1 VERKKFNISSILITT
16 LSAVLILGVFFTVVG
31 QGIFA
36 SRVLTAELV
45 AETKAE
51 FEHQLEVINT
61 GKPNK
66 PFPYSKYADDWA
78 RHSVDLSRANT
89 YESRAVANQRWTP
102 LTVDVSLISR
112 SDFFAEPKI
121 KAVIVYHNY
130 DCINW
135 RKSDKTC
142 LEWGTEESGEGNR
155 FEISFWE
162 VDGKWRIKDI
172 IVNEERR
179 FFAESF
185 LNWRCW
191 SIKTGWDNCPAYY
204 RD

>member
-1 VERKKFNISSILITT
+1 MEKKKFSISTFFITAF
-16 LSAVLILGVFFTVVG
+16 SAVLIGGVIVTVVG

-36 SRVLTAELV
+36 SRVSTAELV

-61 GKPNK
+61 GQPNK
-66 PFPYSKYADDWA
+66 PFPYSKYAQDWA
-78 RHSVDLSRANT
+78 RHSADLSKANT
-89 YESRAVANQRWTP
+89 YESRAVVNQRWSP
-102 LTVDVSLISR
+102 LTVEVTHISR
-112 SDFFAEPKI
+112 TDFFAEPKI
-121 KAVIVYHNY
+121 NVYIRYSNY

-135 RKSDKTC
+135 QKSGRTC
-142 LEWGTEESGEGNR
+142 LEWGTEESSEGNR

-162 VDGKWRIKDI
+162 VDGKWRIKDF

-191 SIKTGWDNCPAYY
+191 SIKTGWDNCPPYY
-204 RD
+204 TD